1 MFLARLA
8 SLAVARSPLP
18 LPIQAPMPA
27 STPARRFRVSTQLL
41 ALVTGLGC
49 GATTPPP
56 ARPSS
61 YLVVWAGPN
70 MDEATP
76 TGERHTVGPPDVVA
90 VFDADPASARYGA
103 LLATKDVGV
112 PGAMAHHTELT
123 LPARRSLFASDFTTG
138 QIFLIDASDPL
149 APKVTGRIDSIPGY
163 RRPHSFARLANGNVL
178 VAMQNGNGK
187 LAGDPGGLVELGPEG
202 RVLRSSSAA
211 DPNFRGARVRPNGI
225 ELLPAIDRIV
235 TTSMPMDDEVT
246 ADVVQIWRLS
256 DLRLLHTLA
265 VPALAGKTGNSFPY
279 DSRALADGRTVMM
292 NTYYCG
298 FYRLSGI
305 ETEQPRLDLVH
316 ALNEP
321 HAEGCAVAVVTGH
334 YWIVPAAF
342 ARTIV
347 SLDVTDPTH
356 PVELSRLRTDST
368 FYPHWLSADPASDR
382 IVVGSADGG
391 APRVLVAHVDRTTG
405 KLTWDERFRDAGSSR
420 LGVDLDRSELRRG
433 AASHVM
439 GHAALFGPAAATR

>member
-1 MFLARLA
+1 
-8 SLAVARSPLP
+8 
-18 LPIQAPMPA
+18 MPA
-27 STPARRFRVSTQLL
+27 SAPARRFGVSTQLL

-56 ARPSS
+56 VRPSS

-70 MDEATP
+70 MDEAP
-76 TGERHTVGPPDVVA
+76 TAERHTAGPPDFLA
-90 VFDADPASARYGA
+90 VFDADPASAHYGA

-123 LPARRSLFASDFTTG
+123 MPARQPLFTSDFITG
-138 QIFLIDASDPL
+138 QIFLVDVSDPL
-149 APKVTGRIDSIPGY
+149 APKVTSRIDSIPGY

-178 VAMQNGNGK
+178 VAMQNGAGT
-187 LAGDPGGLVELGPEG
+187 LPGDPGGLVEVDPAG

-211 DPNFRGARVRPNGI
+211 DPKSPGARIRPNGI

-265 VPALAGKTGNSFPY
+265 VPALAGKTGGSFPY
-279 DSRALADGRTVMM
+279 DSRVLADGRTVMM

-298 FYRLSGI
+298 FYWLSGL

-321 HAEGCAVAVVTGH
+321 HAEGCAVAVVLGH

-342 ARTIV
+342 ARAIV
-347 SLDVTDPTH
+347 SLDVADPAH
-356 PVELSRLRTDST
+356 PVEVSRLRTDST

-391 APRVLVAHVDRTTG
+391 EPRVLIARVNPSTG
-405 KLTWDERFRDAGSSR
+405 LLGWDDRFRDRGSSR
-420 LGVDLDRSELRRG
+420 RGVNLDRPELRHG
-433 AASHVM
+433 SEVHVM
-439 GHAALFGPAAATR
+439 GHAALFGPAPITR